1 MLYFNTSGTRGELSL
16 LNDCGSKEVPPLKA
30 IGSFLN
36 IGKNC
41 LSDKAALIWK
51 RGVIRAFPRHTR
63 VAASQRDLL
72 QLFLRAF
79 FLPFQARIRQ
89 QRVAM
94 ETGPVLPQEAA
105 SPDFLWS

>member
-1 MLYFNTSGTRGELSL
+1 MLYVNTSGTRGELSL

-51 RGVIRAFPRHTR
+51 RGVIRAFPQHTR
-63 VAASQRDLL
+63 VAASQRALL
-72 QLFLRAF
+72 QLFLRGL
-79 FLPFQARIRQ
+79 LPSLPSQDKAAEGCHGNRPRPP
-89 QRVAM
+89 
-94 ETGPVLPQEAA
+94 TGGCQP
-105 SPDFLWS
+105 